1 MMTADDVELR
11 LVTETDPVMMAEL
24 GGPRPPEAIERAH
37 TKSLAMAAEGRC
49 WPLKV
54 MLDGSSSAV
63 GWVGVFESS
72 HEGEEIVE
80 IGWMVLP
87 EFQNRG
93 IASQAV
99 RSVLEKARRERKLG
113 PIHAFPAATNAASNK
128 VCEKNGFANL
138 GACDLDFAGRT
149 LHCHHW
155 RIDLS

>member
-1 MMTADDVELR
+1 MHDREARSEAPATGEECRSRALLSPLEMMTAEDVELR
-11 LVTETDPVMMAEL
+11 LVTETEPVMMAEL

-80 IGWMVLP
+80 IGWMVLS

-93 IASQAV
+93 IASQTV
-99 RSVLEKARRERKLG
+99 RSVLEKAARAEVRAD
-113 PIHAFPAATNAASNK
+113 P
-128 VCEKNGFANL
+128 C
-138 GACDLDFAGRT
+138 
-149 LHCHHW
+149 
-155 RIDLS
+155 LSCSDECRVQQGV